1 MPAEAMPPI
10 GPRSPAAGRR
20 WWQRL
25 GASERWAAG
34 LPTLAAI
41 GLALLIGALII
52 VALGENPL
60 RAYAALARGA
70 LGSLHGAA
78 RTLRMA
84 SPMILTGLAVIVAFR
99 AGVINLGVEGSL
111 YLGALAAAL
120 TGIYLPLPG
129 WLHWL
134 TALAVGAGVGALWA
148 LIPGLLRAWLNVNE
162 VVATLMLN
170 YVAVLLADYLVLN
183 FFLDPAIGKTSDRPA
198 TVPIPETARLPVVLP
213 QFNLTA
219 GIVIGL
225 LLTALVV
232 WLFRRSVWGYEVD
245 LTGLNRRFAHY
256 GGVRTQRVMLG
267 AMAVSGLL
275 GGLAGAT
282 ESLGEFGRYVA
293 GFSNGLGFDGV
304 TVALMGGLN
313 PLGALAGAI
322 FLGALKNGAA
332 AMELAV
338 NVPRDM
344 VLVVQGLILALLTA
358 KHLLPRPRRRA
369 RGAAE
374 AEA

>member
-1 MPAEAMPPI
+1 MTARLRQWWRAITGE
-10 GPRSPAAGRR
+10 GRLAATVQTMGAISLALA
-20 WWQRL
+20 L
-25 GASERWAAG
+25 GAM
-34 LPTLAAI
+34 
-41 GLALLIGALII
+41 II
-52 VALGENPL
+52 LALGENPL

-70 LGSLHGAA
+70 FGSANAVA
-78 RTLRMA
+78 RTLRLA
-84 SPMILTGLAVIVAFR
+84 SPLVLTGLAVIVAFR

-120 TGIYLPLPG
+120 TGIYLPGWLG
-129 WLHWL
+129 WLHL
-134 TALAVGAGVGALWA
+134 PLALAAGALAGALWA
-148 LIPGLLRAWLNVNE
+148 LIPGLLRAKLNVNE

-183 FFLDPAIGKTSDRPA
+183 YFLDPIIGKTSDRPA
-198 TVPIPETARLPVVLP
+198 TVPIPATARLPVILP
-213 QFNLTA
+213 QFSLTA
-219 GIVIGL
+219 GILIGL
-225 LLTALVV
+225 AFTALLV
-232 WLFRRSVWGYEVD
+232 WLYRRSLWGYEAD
-245 LTGLNRRFAHY
+245 MTGLNQRFAHY
-256 GGVRTQRVMLG
+256 GGIATPRVMML

-304 TVALMGGLN
+304 TVALMAALS
-313 PLGALAGAI
+313 PLGALAAAL

-358 KHLLPRPRRRA
+358 KYLPPLLRRSPRPSP
-369 RGAAE
+369 E
-374 AEA
+374 AGP